1 MSTQRVRLN
10 LSPDGRYVAVTAS
23 QYDVGGQFEIALYD
37 GADEYEI
44 PSGAGVVLSGTNP
57 NGNTFLYN
65 YGSPYVSVSGN
76 IVTVKT
82 TKVMT
87 TAAGNVNCEIRIEQ
101 DGSSIGS
108 ANFFIWVEEKVF
120 PMDEAVTEDEHATIL
135 QAVNYLSQHTGEAA
149 AAAERAEAAAAAVE
163 DYSDMAKSWAVGPSG
178 EGSYG
183 TDTNNAKYWAEQTA
197 IDVQK
202 VIDYA
207 AEVETNTQEVAANTQ
222 TVADNTAQTDI
233 NARAASNS
241 AAAAAAS
248 ATTAENAAATLTGN
262 TLLARTGDPATSV
275 TPITPISADKS
286 VVAAAIRNQSDTNDY
301 YPYTRASLVYMNDD
315 TTVEQIPLFNKRSF
329 NSEVEFCTYVSR
341 KMKLFSHET
350 VTFPSSVVE
359 KLTYGE
365 VSGTK
370 SFGELYKTGGN
381 SARFLMY
388 TSNTTWTGVFTIFM
402 TVDIQDVYSHV
413 IENILYNISTKA
425 ELDAILAGTDTMDI
439 SDILI
444 NNGKTGYFRIDS
456 DAMSEIIDGYSGY
469 DGFMTVDYVA
479 TSGDD
484 RIYTVELKT
493 SSGIY
498 LGTITSTEGA
508 SSTYNLNNI
517 ASGVKEY
524 FHSSIKAD
532 KTEGIDVHNGYD
544 HLTPIVTT
552 TAPFSGYAYISET
565 ISFSASNS
573 GDRHGEIRVNGTT
586 VMETTARAV
595 TTRNVL
601 SRVNA
606 SVALPVNANDTIEF
620 SAWHTAG
627 SGVTLKAGG
636 EFHIVFESGG

>member
-120 PMDEAVTEDEHATIL
+120 PMDEAVTENEHATIL

-197 IDVQK
+197 TDVQK

-207 AEVETNTQEVAANTQ
+207 TEVETNTQEVAANTQ

-248 ATTAENAAATLTGN
+248 AKRAEDAADILTGG
-262 TLLARTGDPATSV
+262 TLVATAQGDINPIDEVHDDSHTPLAGVLNAPVDG
-275 TPITPISADKS
+275 
-286 VVAAAIRNQSDTNDY
+286 NEY

-315 TTVEQIPLFNKRSF
+315 TTVEQMPRFNKRTF
-329 NSEVEFCTYVSR
+329 TGQTDFCNYVSV
-341 KMKLFSHET
+341 KMKNSTHET
-350 VTFPSSVVE
+350 VIIPAEVVN

-365 VSGTK
+365 VSGV
-370 SFGELYKTGGN
+370 SAVGELYKTGSD

-388 TSNTTWTGVFTIFM
+388 TSNTTWTGTFTIYLS
-402 TVDIQDVYSHV
+402 VAIQNVYSHV

-565 ISFSASNS
+565 ISFSKNNS
-573 GDRHGEIRVNGTT
+573 GDRHGEIRINGTT

-627 SGVTLKAGG
+627 SGVTLQAGG